1 MRDIH
6 AHLRIG
12 DPSKPIPEFIKGTID
27 LIVVDGDGS
36 LHLYD
41 FKTSKHKYRDWP
53 KTKRDGVIVQLETY
67 AAILRQMTKC
77 VILTFTHMT
86 FFNYIIITVIIL

>member
-6 AHLRIG
+6 AYLRIG
-12 DPSKPIPEFIKGTID
+12 DPNKPIPEFIKGTID

-41 FKTSKHKYRDWP
+41 FKTSKHKYRD
-53 KTKRDGVIVQLETY
+53 
-67 AAILRQMTKC
+67 
-77 VILTFTHMT
+77 
-86 FFNYIIITVIIL
+86 